1 MKDDYQFTQD
11 WFSWSPPVWEQV
23 FKQLDVKNI
32 LEIGCFEG
40 RATCWLIEN
49 ASWAKEKKERNKMV
63 CIDTFKGGEE
73 HTPEVMDGVFRRW
86 QRNVDIALEK
96 SLHNPQI
103 IIMEDDSYNG
113 LVKLWNYGGE
123 LFDFIYIDGSHV
135 AKDVITDAC
144 MCWPL
149 LVEGGVMCFDD
160 YGWGEPIPET
170 HKPKLAID
178 AFITIFQED
187 LEVIHRGYQLIVQRV
202 K

>member
-49 ASWAKEKKERNKMV
+49 ANWVKDKKKRNKMV

-73 HTPEVMDGVFRRW
+73 HTPEVMAGVKERF
-86 QRNVDIALEK
+86 
-96 SLHNPQI
+96 LHNI
-103 IIMEDDSYNG
+103 TEAFKHNDEVN
-113 LVKLWNYGGE
+113 LE
-123 LFDFIYIDGSHV
+123 LIDQPSLNALKHIDTKFDFIYIDGSHV

-160 YGWGEPIPET
+160 YGWGEPTPET

-187 LEVIHRGYQLIVQRV
+187 LEVIHKGYQLIVQKV